1 MTPDDAA
8 LMQALPGW
16 AFAFVLVL
24 SRVSAVVL
32 LLPGLGESEPPAML
46 RAGLTLG
53 MTLLLLPVV
62 APLVPAAPGDI
73 WRDLLMVGA
82 ELLAGGLLGWLARLL
97 VLALPM
103 AGNIISYMIGLSSV
117 LQPDPQLGQTTALAK
132 ALGLASTVLVLS
144 TGLYALPIAALAG
157 SYRLVA
163 PGHLLPMADTTQAVV
178 AAVAESFGLAMQLAA
193 PLVFA
198 GTLWQLGLALCAR
211 LVPNLQIYVA
221 AVPGQI
227 AGGLLLLS
235 LLLVGIVGAWG
246 EAVRAGFLLLPGH

>member
-32 LLPGLGESEPPAML
+32 LLPGIGESEPPAML

-53 MTLLLLPVV
+53 MTLLLLPVI

-82 ELLAGGLLGWLARLL
+82 ELLAGGMLGWLARLL

-117 LQPDPQLGQTTALAK
+117 LQPDPQLGQTTVLAK

-163 PGHLLPMADTTQAVV
+163 PGHLLPMADTTQAAV
-178 AAVAESFGLAMQLAA
+178 AAVAEGFALAMQLAA

-235 LLLVGIVGAWG
+235 VLLVGIVGAWG

>member
-16 AFAFVLVL
+16 SFAFVLVL

-32 LLPGLGESEPPAML
+32 LLPGIGESEPPAML
-46 RAGLTLG
+46 RAGLALG

-117 LQPDPQLGQTTALAK
+117 LQPDPQLGQTTVLAK
-132 ALGLASTVLVLS
+132 ALGLGSTVLVLS

-178 AAVAESFGLAMQLAA
+178 AAVAEGFALAMQLAA

-246 EAVRAGFLLLPGH
+246 EAVRAGFMLLPGH

>member
-8 LMQALPGW
+8 LVAALPGW

-32 LLPGLGESEPPAML
+32 LLPGIGESELPAML

-62 APLVPAAPGDI
+62 APLVPAMSGDV

-103 AGNIISYMIGLSSV
+103 AGNIMSYMIGLSSV
-117 LQPDPQLGQTTALAK
+117 LQPDQQLGQTTVLAK
-132 ALGLASTVLVLS
+132 ALGMASTVLVLS
-144 TGLYALPIAALAG
+144 TGLYSLPIAALAG
-157 SYRLVA
+157 SYRLIA
-163 PGHLLPMADTTQAVV
+163 PGHLLPMADTTQAAV
-178 AAVAESFGLAMQLAA
+178 AAVADGFVLAMQLAA
-193 PLVFA
+193 PMLFA

-227 AGGLLLLS
+227 VGGLLLVA
-235 LLLVGIVGAWG
+235 LLLVGVLEAWS
-246 EAVRAGFLLLPGH
+246 EAVRAGFMLLPGH

>member
-1 MTPDDAA
+1 MTPDDTA
-8 LMQALPGW
+8 LMQALPVW

-32 LLPGLGESEPPAML
+32 LLPGIGESEPPAML

-62 APLVPAAPGDI
+62 APLVPAAPGDV

-103 AGNIISYMIGLSSV
+103 AGNVISYMIGLSSV
-117 LQPDPQLGQTTALAK
+117 LQPDPQLGQTTVLAK
-132 ALGLASTVLVLS
+132 ALGLAATVLVLS

-163 PGHLLPMADTTQAVV
+163 PGHLLPMADTTQEAV
-178 AAVAESFGLAMQLAA
+178 AAVAQGFALAMQLAA

-235 LLLVGIVGAWG
+235 LLLVGIVSAWG
-246 EAVRAGFLLLPGH
+246 EAVRAGFMLLPGH

>member
-32 LLPGLGESEPPAML
+32 LLPGIGESEPPAML

-117 LQPDPQLGQTTALAK
+117 LQPDPQLGQTTVLAK
-132 ALGLASTVLVLS
+132 ALGLGSTVLVLS

-157 SYRLVA
+157 SYRLIA

-198 GTLWQLGLALCAR
+198 GTLWQLALALCAR

-235 LLLVGIVGAWG
+235 LLLAGIVGAWG

>member
-8 LMQALPGW
+8 LVQALPGW
-16 AFAFVLVL
+16 AFAFVLEL

-32 LLPGLGESEPPAML
+32 LLPGIGESEPPAML

-103 AGNIISYMIGLSSV
+103 AGNIISSMIGLSSV
-117 LQPDPQLGQTTALAK
+117 LQPDPQLGQTTVLAK

-178 AAVAESFGLAMQLAA
+178 AAVAEGFALAMQLAA

>member
-32 LLPGLGESEPPAML
+32 LLPGIGESEPPAML

-117 LQPDPQLGQTTALAK
+117 LQPDPQLGQTTVLAK
-132 ALGLASTVLVLS
+132 ALGLGSTVLVLS

-157 SYRLVA
+157 SYRLIA

-178 AAVAESFGLAMQLAA
+178 AAVAEGFGLAMQLAA

-198 GTLWQLGLALCAR
+198 GTLWHLGLALCAR

>member
-24 SRVSAVVL
+24 SRVSAVVV
-32 LLPGLGESEPPAML
+32 LLPGIGESEPPAML

-117 LQPDPQLGQTTALAK
+117 LQPDPQLGQTTVLAK

-178 AAVAESFGLAMQLAA
+178 AAVAEGFALAMQLAA

>member
-1 MTPDDAA
+1 MTPADAA
-8 LMQALPGW
+8 LVQALPGW

-24 SRVSAVVL
+24 SRVSAAVL
-32 LLPGLGESEPPAML
+32 LMPGLGESEPPAML
-46 RAGLTLG
+46 RAGLALG

-62 APLVPAAPGDI
+62 APLVPAMPGDV

-82 ELLAGGLLGWLARLL
+82 ELLSGGLLGWLARLL

-117 LQPDPQLGQTTALAK
+117 LQPDPQLGQTTVLAR
-132 ALGLASTVLVLS
+132 ALGMGATVLVLS
-144 TGLYALPIAALAG
+144 TGLYSLPISALAG

-163 PGHLLPMADTTQAVV
+163 PGHLLPMADTTQGAV
-178 AAVAESFGLAMQLAA
+178 AAVAQGFALAMQLAA
-193 PLVFA
+193 PLLFA

-227 AGGLLLLS
+227 VGGLLLLS
-235 LLLVGIVGAWG
+235 LFLAGIVAAWG
-246 EAVRAGFLLLPGH
+246 GAVRAGFMLLPGA

>member
-32 LLPGLGESEPPAML
+32 LLPGIGESEPPAML

-53 MTLLLLPVV
+53 MTLLLLPVI

-117 LQPDPQLGQTTALAK
+117 LQPDPQLGQTTVLAK

-163 PGHLLPMADTTQAVV
+163 PGHLLPMADTTQAAV
-178 AAVAESFGLAMQLAA
+178 AAVAEGFALAMQLAA

-235 LLLVGIVGAWG
+235 VLLVGIVGAWG

>member
-16 AFAFVLVL
+16 SFAFVLVL

-32 LLPGLGESEPPAML
+32 LLPGIGESEPPAML

-62 APLVPAAPGDI
+62 APLVPAAPGDV

-103 AGNIISYMIGLSSV
+103 AGNVISYMIGLSSV
-117 LQPDPQLGQTTALAK
+117 LQPDPQLGQTTVLAK
-132 ALGLASTVLVLS
+132 ALGLAATVLVLS

-163 PGHLLPMADTTQAVV
+163 PGHLLPMADTTQEAV
-178 AAVAESFGLAMQLAA
+178 AAVAQGFALAMQLAA

-235 LLLVGIVGAWG
+235 LLLVGIVSAWG
-246 EAVRAGFLLLPGH
+246 EAVRAGFMLLPGH

>member
-16 AFAFVLVL
+16 SFAFVLVL

-32 LLPGLGESEPPAML
+32 LLPGIGESEPPAML
-46 RAGLTLG
+46 RAGLALG

-117 LQPDPQLGQTTALAK
+117 LQPDPQLGQTTVLAK
-132 ALGLASTVLVLS
+132 ALGLGSTVLVLS

-178 AAVAESFGLAMQLAA
+178 AAVAEGFALAMQLAA

>member
-16 AFAFVLVL
+16 SFAFVLVL

-32 LLPGLGESEPPAML
+32 LLPGIGESEPPAML

-62 APLVPAAPGDI
+62 APLVPAAPGDV

-117 LQPDPQLGQTTALAK
+117 LQPDPQLGQTTVLAK
-132 ALGLASTVLVLS
+132 ALGLAATVLVLS

-163 PGHLLPMADTTQAVV
+163 PGHLLPMADTTQEAV
-178 AAVAESFGLAMQLAA
+178 AAVAQGFALAMQLAA

-235 LLLVGIVGAWG
+235 LLLVGIVSAWG
-246 EAVRAGFLLLPGH
+246 EAVRAGFMLLPGH